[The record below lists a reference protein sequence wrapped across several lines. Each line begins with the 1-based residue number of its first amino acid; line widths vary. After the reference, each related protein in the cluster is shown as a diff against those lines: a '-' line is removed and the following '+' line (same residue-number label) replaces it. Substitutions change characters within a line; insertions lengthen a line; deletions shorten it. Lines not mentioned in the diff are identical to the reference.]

1 MSDDRPAKEHI
12 EKRMGHETYRD
23 TRQWGKI
30 ALWLVLAVVAC
41 GLLLY
46 LVVGG

>member
-1 MSDDRPAKEHI
+1 VTNRSAQDHI
-12 EKRMGHETYRD
+12 EKRLGHEAYREP
-23 TRQWGKI
+23 RQWGKI
-30 ALWLVLAVVAC
+30 ALWLVLAVAAC